1 MIALLI
7 IATFAA
13 GILLDM
19 YLTRRFPVQL
29 AEQEPAASERPRL
42 AAKVVGGFAV
52 PDNVRFHPGHMWA
65 LAESPELIRIGA
77 DDLAAKVAG
86 DITTIDIPERGQ
98 WIRQGQKIVALRHD
112 GRAVTLVS
120 PIEGTVVGVNE
131 AALIDPKR
139 VRKDPYGDGWLLTIN
154 APDAPTNF
162 RNLLGGSVARRWM
175 EEAAG
180 TLRRLTPA
188 AVGAVAYDGGL
199 ALDSAVGNIPA
210 DQFRKLEKEL
220 FLI

>member
-7 IATFAA
+7 ITTFVL
-13 GILLDM
+13 GILFDAYM
-19 YLTRRFPVQL
+19 TRRYPIRT
-29 AEQEPAASERPRL
+29 AEEGPAASERPRL
-42 AAKVVGGFAV
+42 AAKVIGGFAV
-52 PDNVRFHPGHMWA
+52 PENVRFHPGHMWA

-86 DITTIDIPERGQ
+86 DVTEIEIPQRGQ
-98 WIRQGQKIVALRHD
+98 WVRQGQKIVALKRE
-112 GRAVTLVS
+112 GRDVTLVS

-154 APDAPTNF
+154 APDALTNF

-188 AVGAVAYDGGL
+188 AVGAVAYDGGV
-199 ALDSAVGNIPA
+199 ALDNAIGNVPA
-210 DQFRKLEKEL
+210 DEFRKVEKEL